1 MSNMVLR
8 YVINLT
14 GDLKRRATE
23 NARALEQASQR
34 QTKALTGV
42 DRAAQKTEKTLEKVG
57 SKTNAAR
64 LESDARRMEAA
75 LSGVASASQRADAAM
90 AHVGASGGE
99 RAQRYVDGIARAMAQ
114 RRKITDQA
122 ALRDKQQLDAT
133 ASLAD
138 STAKKL
144 EKMGAKTG
152 AGRVDSDAR
161 RMQSALGNVTS
172 ASQRATTALSQMGGR
187 SSLDRMNAYLGSV
200 ARRLDDVRRN
210 AERAAHVVGR
220 IGQTGAA
227 VVGGA
232 IAGGAAAAATLQRPM
247 SFDERLAHMANVAYG
262 DRSPVAR
269 IMEMRNLENTINAA
283 VQNGGGT
290 RDSAAEALNN
300 VISSGIVKI
309 DAAKAMLPD
318 LQRGSTAADAPVT
331 DIAQIAVAGM
341 RNYGLTEDQIGKAV
355 SKAVVAGQEG
365 GFELKN
371 MARWLPELMAASSD
385 KLGMRGM
392 GDFERLVSY
401 AQASVITAGSADA
414 AGNNLKN
421 LILKINSTDTA
432 QDFKKLGINLPKSLA
447 RARERGFDG
456 IEAFAD
462 FAEQIAAKDKSFTAL
477 KAKASTETGE
487 QQKATYQ
494 AMASIL
500 QGSAV
505 GQVIQDREAL
515 MALVGVMSNKQ
526 YVKDVLGKVREDNGE
541 AVASN
546 FSVVSSR
553 AAFKAQQVGN
563 ETDIARSR
571 VFEQIDG
578 PLKTA
583 LDGITK
589 FAQELP
595 GATTALAAFGQ
606 AATVV
611 TSAGVGGALAGFLLS
626 RGRRGAPGGPG
637 AGGGLGGFG
646 GGPVPVYV
654 VNKHMSLMPDAWGN
668 PNRTQTGAAAGAAAG
683 ARRGLLG
690 RLGASAPWLVTAGL
704 AAYDLLPTL
713 LDSRKTPTEKA
724 NAAGRTAAGVAG
736 GWAGAQAGAALGA
749 FGGPFAP
756 ITVPLGGML
765 GGAAGFIGA
774 QWAGD
779 RLSSAMSS
787 PPSQRANETRGSN
800 GSTVQVPQEMLDRIS
815 ILRTQPAYLTN
826 PMLQPSTALAMMERI
841 QSEPQ
846 KVEIGNGTLN
856 VAVAVRD
863 DRVMTTATVTQQPF
877 ALRVDAGS
885 TNPGGFA
892 R

>member
-42 DRAAQKTEKTLEKVG
+42 DRAAQKTEKTLEQVG
-57 SKTNAAR
+57 SKTSAAR
-64 LESDARRMEAA
+64 LEGDARRMEAA
-75 LSGVASASQRADAAM
+75 LAGVANASQRADAAM
-90 AHVGASGGE
+90 ARVGASGGE
-99 RAQRYVDGIARAMAQ
+99 RAQRYVDGIARAMAR

-133 ASLAD
+133 AALAE

-144 EKMGAKTG
+144 ETMGAKTG

-161 RMQSALGNVTS
+161 RMQSALGNVTN
-172 ASQRATTALSQMGGR
+172 ATQRATTALSQMGGR
-187 SSLDRMNAYLGSV
+187 SSLDRMNAYLASV
-200 ARRLDDVRRN
+200 SRRLDDVRRN

-247 SFDERLAHMANVAYG
+247 AFDERLAHMANVAYG
-262 DRSPVAR
+262 DRSPAAR
-269 IMEMRNLENTINAA
+269 IAEMRNLENTINAA
-283 VQNGGGT
+283 VQSGGGT

-300 VISSGIVKI
+300 VISSGVVKI

-392 GDFERLVSY
+392 SDFERLVSY
-401 AQASVITAGSADA
+401 AQASVITAGSPDA

-462 FAEQIAAKDKSFTAL
+462 FAEQIAAKDKSFTSL
-477 KAKASTETGE
+477 KVKASTETGE

-578 PLKTA
+578 PLKKA
-583 LDGITK
+583 LDGVTQ
-589 FAQELP
+589 FAQAMP
-595 GATTALAAFGQ
+595 GATTAVTAFAQTAA
-606 AATVV
+606 VV

-626 RGRRGAPGGPG
+626 RGRRGATGGPG
-637 AGGGLGGFG
+637 LGGGLGGFG

-654 VNKHMSLMPDAWGN
+654 VNKVPGWTAPTPGGAAGGAA
-668 PNRTQTGAAAGAAAG
+668 GAAAGGAAAG
-683 ARRGLLG
+683 ARRGLFG

-713 LDSRKTPTEKA
+713 LDSSKTPTEKV

-749 FGGPFAP
+749 LGGPFAP
-756 ITVPLGGML
+756 VTVPLGGML
-765 GGAAGFIGA
+765 GGAVGFFGA

-779 RLSSAMSS
+779 QLSSAMSR
-787 PPSQRANETRGSN
+787 PPSQRASETRAN
-800 GSTVQVPQEMLDRIS
+800 DGSTVQVPQELLDRIS

-826 PMLQPSTALAMMERI
+826 PMLQPSTALAMMDRI

-846 KVEIGNGTLN
+846 KVEVGNGTLN
-856 VAVAVRD
+856 VNVAVRD
-863 DRVMTTATVTQQPF
+863 ERVMTTATVTQQPF
-877 ALRVDAGS
+877 ALRVNAGS
-885 TNPGGFA
+885 TNPGGF
-892 R
+892 

>member
-42 DRAAQKTEKTLEKVG
+42 DRAAQKTEKALEQVG

-64 LESDARRMEAA
+64 LEGDARRMEAA
-75 LSGVASASQRADAAM
+75 LAGVANASQRVDAAM
-90 AHVGASGGE
+90 ARVGVSGGE
-99 RAQRYVDGIARAMAQ
+99 RAQRYVDGIARAMAR

-133 ASLAD
+133 AALAE

-144 EKMGAKTG
+144 ANVGAKTG

-161 RMQSALGNVTS
+161 RMQSALGNVTN
-172 ASQRATTALSQMGGR
+172 ATQRATTALSQMGGR
-187 SSLDRMNAYLGSV
+187 SSLDRMSAYLASV
-200 ARRLDDVRRN
+200 SRRLDDVRRN

-232 IAGGAAAAATLQRPM
+232 IAGGAAAAAALQRPM
-247 SFDERLAHMANVAYG
+247 SFDERLAHMVNVAYG
-262 DRSPVAR
+262 DRSPAAR
-269 IMEMRNLENTINAA
+269 ILEMRNLENTINAA
-283 VQNGGGT
+283 VQFGGGT
-290 RDSAAEALNN
+290 RDTAAEALNN

-331 DIAQIAVAGM
+331 DIAQIAIAGM
-341 RNYGLTEDQIGKAV
+341 RNYGLTEDQIGTAV

-392 GDFERLVSY
+392 SDFERLVSY
-401 AQASVITAGSADA
+401 AQASVITAGSPDA

-421 LILKINSTDTA
+421 LILKINSTDTS
-432 QDFKKLGINLPKSLA
+432 QDFKKLGIDLPKSLA

-477 KAKASTETGE
+477 KSKASIETGE
-487 QQKATYQ
+487 QKKATYQ

-571 VFEQIDG
+571 VFERIDG
-578 PLKTA
+578 PLKEA
-583 LDGITK
+583 LDAVTK
-589 FAQELP
+589 FARELP
-595 GATTALAAFGQ
+595 GATTAIAALGQ
-606 AATVV
+606 TAAIVA
-611 TSAGVGGALAGFLLS
+611 SAGVGGAVAGFLLS
-626 RGRRGAPGGPG
+626 RGRRGASGGPG
-637 AGGGLGGFG
+637 TDGGLGGFG

-654 VNKHMSLMPDAWGN
+654 VNKIPGWTAPTPG
-668 PNRTQTGAAAGAAAG
+668 GAAGGTAGAAAG
-683 ARRGLLG
+683 ARRGLFG

-713 LDSRKTPTEKA
+713 LDSSKTPTEKA

-736 GWAGAQAGAALGA
+736 GWAGAQAGAAAGTLLG
-749 FGGPFAP
+749 P
-756 ITVPLGGML
+756 I
-765 GGAAGFIGA
+765 GAAAGGLIGGGLGYFGA

-800 GSTVQVPQEMLDRIS
+800 GSPVQVPQELLDRIS

-826 PMLQPSTALAMMERI
+826 PLLQPSTALAMMERI

-846 KVEIGNGTLN
+846 KVEVGNGTLN
-856 VAVAVRD
+856 VSVAVRD
-863 DRVMTTATVTQQPF
+863 ERIMTTATVTQQPF

-885 TNPGGFA
+885 TNPGGF
-892 R
+892 

>member
-1 MSNMVLR
+1 MSNMVLW

-34 QTKALTGV
+34 QTKALTVV
-42 DRAAQKTEKTLEKVG
+42 DRAAQKTEKSLEQVG
-57 SKTNAAR
+57 SKTNATR

-75 LSGVASASQRADAAM
+75 LSGVASASQRADTALAR
-90 AHVGASGGE
+90 VGASGGE
-99 RAQRYVDGIARAMAQ
+99 RAQRYVDGIARAMAR

-122 ALRDKQQLDAT
+122 AQRDKQQLDAT
-133 ASLAD
+133 AALAD
-138 STAKKL
+138 NTAKKL
-144 EKMGAKTG
+144 EKVGAKTG

-161 RMQSALGNVTS
+161 RMQSALGNVTN
-172 ASQRATTALSQMGGR
+172 ATERATTALSQMGGR
-187 SSLDRMNAYLGSV
+187 SSLDRMNAYLGNV

-210 AERAAHVVGR
+210 AERASHVVGR

-232 IAGGAAAAATLQRPM
+232 VAGGAAAAATLQRPM

-262 DRSPVAR
+262 DRSPAAR
-269 IMEMRNLENTINAA
+269 ILEMRNLESTINAA
-283 VQNGGGT
+283 VQTGGGT
-290 RDSAAEALNN
+290 RDTAAEALNN
-300 VISSGIVKI
+300 VISSGVVKI

-318 LQRGSTAADAPVT
+318 LQRGSTASDAPVT

-392 GDFERLVSY
+392 ADFERLVSY

-414 AGNNLKN
+414 AANNLKN

-477 KAKASTETGE
+477 KARASSETGE

-526 YVKDVLGKVREDNGE
+526 YVKDVLSKVRQDNGE

-578 PLKTA
+578 PLKEA
-583 LDGITK
+583 LDAVTK
-589 FAQELP
+589 FARELP
-595 GATTALAAFGQ
+595 GATTAVAAFGQ
-606 AATVV
+606 AAAVV

-626 RGRRGAPGGPG
+626 RGRRGSPGGPG
-637 AGGGLGGFG
+637 VGGGLGVLG

-654 VNKHMSLMPDAWGN
+654 VNKVPGWTAPTPGGA
-668 PNRTQTGAAAGAAAG
+668 PGGAAGAAAGGAAAG

-690 RLGASAPWLVTAGL
+690 RLGGSAPWLVTAAL

-713 LDSRKTPTEKA
+713 LDGSKTPIEKA

-749 FGGPFAP
+749 LGGPLAP
-756 ITVPLGGML
+756 VTVPLGGML
-765 GGAAGFIGA
+765 GGAVGFLGA

-779 RLSSAMSS
+779 RLTSAMSR
-787 PPSQRANETRGSN
+787 PPSQRASETRGSD

-826 PMLQPSTALAMMERI
+826 PMLQPSTALAMLERI

-846 KVEIGNGTLN
+846 KVEVGNGTLN
-856 VAVAVRD
+856 VNVAVRD
-863 DRVMTTATVTQQPF
+863 DRIMTTATVTQQPS

-885 TNPGGFA
+885 TNPGGF
-892 R
+892 

>member
-34 QTKALTGV
+34 QTKALTVV
-42 DRAAQKTEKTLEKVG
+42 DRAAQKTEKSLEQVG
-57 SKTNAAR
+57 SKTNATR

-75 LSGVASASQRADAAM
+75 LSGVASASQRADTALAR
-90 AHVGASGGE
+90 VGASGGE
-99 RAQRYVDGIARAMAQ
+99 RAQRYVDGIARAMAR

-122 ALRDKQQLDAT
+122 AQRDKQQLDTT
-133 ASLAD
+133 AALAD
-138 STAKKL
+138 NTAKKL
-144 EKMGAKTG
+144 EKVGAKTG

-161 RMQSALGNVTS
+161 RMQSALGNVTN
-172 ASQRATTALSQMGGR
+172 ATERATTALSQMGGR
-187 SSLDRMNAYLGSV
+187 SSLDRMNAYLGNV

-210 AERAAHVVGR
+210 AERASHVVGR

-232 IAGGAAAAATLQRPM
+232 VAGGAAAVATLQRPM
-247 SFDERLAHMANVAYG
+247 SFDERLAHMTNVAYG
-262 DRSPVAR
+262 DLSPAAR
-269 IMEMRNLENTINAA
+269 LLKIRDIERVINDA
-283 VQNGGGT
+283 VQRGGGS
-290 RDSAAEALNN
+290 RDTAAEAL
-300 VISSGIVKI
+300 SSVTASGVVKI
-309 DAAKAMLPD
+309 DAANAMLPD
-318 LQRGSTAADAPVT
+318 LQKGATAGDANVT
-331 DIAQIAVAGM
+331 DLAQIAIAGM
-341 RNYGLTEDQIGKAV
+341 RNYGLTERDIGVAI

-365 GFELKN
+365 GFEIKD

-392 GDFERLVSY
+392 ADFEKLVSY
-401 AQASVITAGSADA
+401 AQASVMTAGSADA
-414 AGNNLKN
+414 AGNNFKN
-421 LILKINSTDTA
+421 LILKINSADTA
-432 QDFKKLGINLPKSLA
+432 QDFKKLGINLPQSLA

-456 IEAFAD
+456 IYAFAD
-462 FAEQIAAKDKSFTAL
+462 FAQQIAAKDPKYVAL
-477 KAKASTETGE
+477 QKRAQAETGD

-515 MALVGVMSNKQ
+515 MALVGIMSNLP
-526 YVKDVLGKVREDNGE
+526 YVNSVLAKVHADKGE
-541 AVASN
+541 AVQSN

-553 AAFKAQQVGN
+553 SEFKAQQLKN
-563 ETDIARSR
+563 EADIARSH
-571 VFEQIDG
+571 VFEQIDK
-578 PLKTA
+578 PLNSI
-583 LDGITK
+583 LDTTTNLAREFPK
-589 FAQELP
+589 L
-595 GATTALAAFGQ
+595 TTAVTGAAQVFGVV
-606 AATVV
+606 AA
-611 TSAGVGGALAGFLLS
+611 AGVGGAFVSFLMN
-626 RGRRGAPGGPG
+626 RGKRGPAGPG
-637 AGGGLGGFG
+637 VGGGLGGVG
-646 GGPVPVYV
+646 GGPIPVYV
-654 VNKHMSLMPDAWGN
+654 VNKVPGWTAPTPGGA
-668 PNRTQTGAAAGAAAG
+668 TGGATGAAAGGAAAG

-690 RLGASAPWLVTAGL
+690 RLGGRAPWLVTATL

-713 LDSRKTPTEKA
+713 LDGSKTPTEKA

-749 FGGPFAP
+749 LGGPLAP
-756 ITVPLGGML
+756 VTVPLGGML
-765 GGAAGFIGA
+765 GGAVGFLGA

-779 RLSSAMSS
+779 RLTSAMSR
-787 PPSQRANETRGSN
+787 PPSQRASETRGSD

-826 PMLQPSTALAMMERI
+826 PMLQPSTALAMLERI

-846 KVEIGNGTLN
+846 KVEVGNGTLN
-856 VAVAVRD
+856 VNVAVRD
-863 DRVMTTATVTQQPF
+863 DRIMTTATVTQQPS

-885 TNPGGFA
+885 TNPGGF
-892 R
+892 

>member
-42 DRAAQKTEKTLEKVG
+42 DRAAQKTEKALEHVG
-57 SKTNAAR
+57 SKTNAVR
-64 LESDARRMEAA
+64 LEGDARRMEAA
-75 LSGVASASQRADAAM
+75 LSSVAGASQRADAAL
-90 AHVGASGGE
+90 ARVGASGGE
-99 RAQRYVDGIARAMAQ
+99 RAQRYVDGIARAMAR

-133 ASLAD
+133 AALAE

-144 EKMGAKTG
+144 EKVGAKTG

-161 RMQSALGNVTS
+161 RMQSALGNVTN
-172 ASQRATTALSQMGGR
+172 ATQRATTALSQMGGR
-187 SSLDRMNAYLGSV
+187 SSLDRMNAYLASV
-200 ARRLDDVRRN
+200 SRRLDDVRRN

-232 IAGGAAAAATLQRPM
+232 VAGGAAAAATLQRPM
-247 SFDERLAHMANVAYG
+247 SFDERLAHLSNVAYG
-262 DRSPVAR
+262 EKTPAQR
-269 IMEMRNLENTINAA
+269 ILEIRNLEGTINSA
-283 VQNGGGT
+283 VRYGGGS
-290 RDSAAEALNN
+290 RDTALQALGALMASGA
-300 VISSGIVKI
+300 VEIS
-309 DAAKAMLPD
+309 DAKAMLPN
-318 LQRGSTAADAPVT
+318 LQKGATAGDADVT
-331 DIAQIAVAGM
+331 EIAQIAVAGM
-341 RNYGLTEDQIGKAV
+341 RNYGLSKDDMDKAI
-355 SKAVVAGQEG
+355 SKGVVAGQEG
-365 GFELKN
+365 SFEIKN
-371 MARWLPELMAASSD
+371 MAHYLPELMALSND

-392 GDFERLVSY
+392 GDYEKLLSY
-401 AQASVITAGSADA
+401 AQASAITSGTADA
-414 AGNNLKN
+414 AGINLKN
-421 LILKINSTDTA
+421 LILKINSDDTKN
-432 QDFKKLGINLPKSLA
+432 DFKKMGYDLPKSLA

-456 IEAFAD
+456 ITAFAD
-462 FAEQIAAKDKSFTAL
+462 FANQIAGKDKNYVEL
-477 KAKASTETGE
+477 RKKASTETGD
-487 QQKATYQ
+487 QQKETYR
-494 AMASIL
+494 AMAAIL
-500 QGSAV
+500 QGSAI
-505 GQVIQDREAL
+505 GKVIQDQQAL
-515 MALVGVMSNKQ
+515 MALVGVMANPDYLK
-526 YVKDVLGKVREDNGE
+526 KVQEKVHADNGE

-546 FSVVSSR
+546 FSVVSNR

-571 VFEQIDG
+571 VFEQIDD
-578 PLKTA
+578 PLKKA
-583 LDGITK
+583 LDGVTQ
-589 FAQELP
+589 FAQAMP
-595 GATTALAAFGQ
+595 GATTAVTAFAQ
-606 AATVV
+606 TATVV

-637 AGGGLGGFG
+637 IGGGLGGFG

-654 VNKHMSLMPDAWGN
+654 VNKVPGWTAPMPGGAAGGAA
-668 PNRTQTGAAAGAAAG
+668 GAAAGGAAAG

-690 RLGASAPWLVTAGL
+690 RLGGSAPWLVTAGL

-713 LDSRKTPTEKA
+713 LDSSKTPTEKA

-756 ITVPLGGML
+756 VTVPLGGML
-765 GGAAGFIGA
+765 GGAVGFLGA

-779 RLSSAMSS
+779 QLSSAMSR
-787 PPSQRANETRGSN
+787 PPSQRASETRGTD
-800 GSTVQVPQEMLDRIS
+800 GSTVQVPQELLDRIS

-826 PMLQPSTALAMMERI
+826 PMLQPSTALAMMDRI
-841 QSEPQ
+841 QAEPQ
-846 KVEIGNGTLN
+846 KVEVGNGTLN
-856 VAVAVRD
+856 VNVAVRD
-863 DRVMTTATVTQQPF
+863 ERIMTTATVTQQPF

-885 TNPGGFA
+885 TNPGGF
-892 R
+892 